1 MNTRAFHAL
10 ARAFVCCSVTLV
22 TAVALAG
29 DASQSSHDRAGK
41 DPSFPTYRT
50 SVLDVLGVRGI
61 ASAEEGVPITMR
73 DGTVLNGTL
82 IIPKGA
88 SADSKRPALLVQ
100 TPYLP
105 QMELAIG
112 KRVEAQLVRDGY
124 VIVVVN
130 DRGTEWSQGEYH
142 WLRGAANDGYDSL
155 EWVTHQRWSDG
166 RVGTFGCSSSGEVQF
181 ALATMNPPGL
191 KAFVAG
197 GPTTGVGVIPGYAD
211 QGVFYT
217 GGVPMWAWAW
227 WYHGAGYYYH
237 PKLPPGISQA
247 ERVALIHAFNPDS
260 YYGLSSQMPWAGYLP
275 SGKVLD
281 AIGSPKTEF
290 DRLMTMVPND
300 RRWKEYDFLR
310 TGQSTRVPGMLVDS
324 WYDII
329 EVYGMTRAFQ
339 YLAGNSPNQYM
350 LVGPGPH
357 CTEFGDAPPTK
368 SVAARPIGNAQFD
381 YAGMVVRWLNHWVK
395 DGGRGALDMPRV
407 QYYPLE
413 SGKWIQAQSW
423 PPKSIPRRLYLS
435 SNGHANSLAGDGL
448 LLANPPSN
456 YERADR
462 FTDDPLHPVPSHGGA
477 CCSPSDIV
485 QDQTPV
491 EMRADVLVYTTPA
504 LKAPLD
510 IAGYISATLYFST
523 SVPDTDLALKL
534 VDVYPNGKAY
544 NLLDTIERLRYR
556 NGYGH
561 VAMMKPGRVY
571 KIVLREMVTASHFS
585 PGHRLRIEI
594 AGTNFPNY
602 ERNLNTG
609 GRNYNESV
617 ARMAKDVIY
626 HDAAHASY
634 LQIPVVP

>member
-1 MNTRAFHAL
+1 MKTHVCRTLLSALLCCPVAFGA
-10 ARAFVCCSVTLV
+10 A
-22 TAVALAG
+22 TAVAGKMKGHTQVQAKEHLT
-29 DASQSSHDRAGK
+29 SPTFRA
-41 DPSFPTYRT
+41 

-61 ASAEEGVPITMR
+61 ARAEEGVPITMR
-73 DGTVLNGTL
+73 DGVVLNGTL

-88 SADSKRPALLVQ
+88 GADSKRPALLVQ
-100 TPYLP
+100 TPYMP
-105 QMELAIG
+105 QMELRIG

-142 WLRGAANDGYDSL
+142 WLRGAAKDGYDSL
-155 EWVTHQRWSDG
+155 GWLTHQSWSNG

-197 GPTTGVGVIPGYAD
+197 GPTTGVGVIPGYSD

-227 WYHGAGYYYH
+227 WYHGNGYFYH
-237 PKLPPGISQA
+237 PKFPSGISRA
-247 ERVALIHAFNPDS
+247 ERVALINVFNPES
-260 YYGLSSQMPWAGYLP
+260 YYASSEDLSWARHLP
-275 SGKVLD
+275 SGNVLD

-290 DRLMTMVPND
+290 DRLMTMAPND
-300 RRWKEYDFLR
+300 PRWKEYDFLR
-310 TGQSTRVPGMLVDS
+310 TKQSTRVPGMLVDS
-324 WYDII
+324 WYDGI

-357 CTEFGDAPPTK
+357 CTEFGDAPPTMK
-368 SVAARPIGNAQFD
+368 VAARPVGDAKFD
-381 YAGMVVRWLNHWVK
+381 YAGTVVRWLNHWVRD
-395 DGGRGALDMPRV
+395 DGKGKVDLPRV

-413 SGKWIQAQSW
+413 SGKWIHAQSW
-423 PPKSIPRRLYLS
+423 PPNSSPRRLYLS
-435 SNGHANSLAGDGL
+435 SDGNANSLTGDGKL
-448 LLANPPSN
+448 L
-456 YERADR
+456 ERAPAANEPPDR
-462 FTDDPLHPVPSHGGA
+462 FTDDPLHPVPSRGGA

-485 QDQTPV
+485 QDQTPI
-491 EMRADVLVYTTPA
+491 ERRPDVLVYTTPA
-504 LKAPLD
+504 FKDPLN

-534 VDVYPNGKAY
+534 VDVYPDGKAY

-556 NGYGH
+556 NGDEH
-561 VAMMKPGRVY
+561 VEMMKPGKIY
-571 KIVLREMVTASHFS
+571 KVVLSQMVTASHFS
-585 PGHRLRIEI
+585 AGHRLRIEI

-609 GRNYNESV
+609 GKNYNESV
-617 ARMAKDVIY
+617 ARVAKDVVY

-634 LQIPVVP
+634 LQIPAVP

>member
-1 MNTRAFHAL
+1 MNTRACRAL
-10 ARAFVCCSVTLV
+10 LRAFACCSVTL
-22 TAVALAG
+22 AAAAALAG
-29 DASQSSHDRAGK
+29 NGSLSNQDQAPKGNA
-41 DPSFPTYRT
+41 FPTFQT

-61 ASAEEGVPITMR
+61 ASAEEGVPIRMR

-88 SADSKRPALLVQ
+88 AADIKRPALLVQ

-105 QMELAIG
+105 QMELEIG

-130 DRGTEWSQGEYH
+130 DRGTQWSQGEYH
-142 WLRGAANDGYDSL
+142 WLRGAAKDGYDSL
-155 EWVTHQRWSDG
+155 EWVTHQPWSDG

-237 PKLPPGISQA
+237 PKLPSGISRS
-247 ERVALIHAFNPDS
+247 ERAALIHAFDPDS
-260 YYGLSSQMPWAGYLP
+260 HYGLSSQMPWAGYLP
-275 SGKVLD
+275 SGEVLD
-281 AIGSPKTEF
+281 ALGSPKTEF
-290 DRLMTMVPND
+290 DRLMTMAPND
-300 RRWKEYDFLR
+300 RRWKEYDFLG

-324 WYDII
+324 WYDTI

-339 YLAGNSPNQYM
+339 YLAGRSPNQYM

-357 CTEFGDAPPTK
+357 CTEFGDAPPTTT
-368 SVAARPIGNAQFD
+368 VAARPIGNAQFD
-381 YAGMVVRWLNHWVK
+381 YAATVVRWLNHWVK
-395 DGGRGALDMPRV
+395 DGGRGALVMPRV

-413 SGKWIQAQSW
+413 SGRWIGAQGW
-423 PPKSIPRRLYLS
+423 PPESEARRLYLS
-435 SNGHANSLAGDGL
+435 SSGHANSAAGDGL
-448 LLANPPSN
+448 LLEEAPASH
-456 YERADR
+456 ERADR

-485 QDQTPV
+485 QDQMPV
-491 EMRADVLVYTTPA
+491 ERRPDVLVYTTPV

-510 IAGYISATLYFST
+510 IAGYISAALYFST

-556 NGYGH
+556 NGYDH
-561 VAMMKPGRVY
+561 AAMMKPGRVY
-571 KIVLREMVTASHFS
+571 KVVLREMVTASHFS

-609 GRNYNESV
+609 GRNYDETV
-617 ARMAKDVIY
+617 ARMARDVIY